1 MDAQSP
7 RSGRCPINTQSS
19 RSQKSTLNVDDIEKV
34 PAKQMDRR
42 TLLKAGSIGASAA
55 AFAATGAVAWMP
67 KRAGAQQ
74 TMAHGTAFPDIQFDL
89 GAFVHP
95 ATTIAGVPVDF
106 GVVFTFF
113 APAALTRNPTKADQT
128 TLANALT
135 TIEANYDFS
144 PSGIFTI
151 VSYGVPYF
159 NRLPSSLVASKIP
172 TLAFDATRSVLEE
185 AVAGPTDVS
194 PLNPGIT
201 KKNPNFNVAVQIEQN
216 DVLFTLR
223 SDSLV
228 NITEVAAWFNGSNI
242 LNNNNVPSPA
252 FNGLFSFGPTRLN
265 FVQPGLPRKIA
276 DAASFS
282 FATEINPA
290 SSMWMG
296 FVDQQL
302 NGSAPTGATVTFAST
317 GTNSSGVGAAQ
328 LTSAVAGDY
337 FDNGAIQHLSHV
349 IDDLPQFYNKDP
361 NDAEP
366 FSERVQYMFH
376 SRLKNGAHAFPFPED
391 PHDPFTNGGGLGAP
405 TGNLMTQQKS
415 AVLSDFTLGAEAIFD
430 NFDPEVLT
438 QAVNPHKKLRVGH
451 EFALQRSSRAQDG
464 TPLHIRNDGPGLSS
478 LDVKD
483 GSTVPTLEFTIFVP
497 TSDFFQAMRVNAAS
511 LDLVK
516 EGQDGGTGTSVPPGV
531 EASDSGDDGLER
543 FLSATRRQNF
553 LVPPRRHRSFPLL
566 ELT

>member
-67 KRAGAQQ
+67 KRATAQQ
-74 TMAHGTAFPDIQFDL
+74 TTLTGTAFPDIQFDI

-95 ATTIAGVPVDF
+95 ATTMAGVPVDF
-106 GVVFTFF
+106 GVIFTFF

-172 TLAFDATRSVLEE
+172 TLTFDSTRSVLEE
-185 AVAGPTDVS
+185 AVAGPTDFG
-194 PLNPGIT
+194 PQNPGIT
-201 KKNPNFNVAVQIEQN
+201 KLQANFRVPVTIETN

-252 FNGLFSFGPTRLN
+252 FNGLFNFGPTRLN
-265 FVQPGLPRKIA
+265 FVQPGLPRQIA
-276 DAASFS
+276 NASSQAGLAPFPTI
-282 FATEINPA
+282 ATEINPA

-302 NGSAPTGATVTFAST
+302 NGSAPNGKTVTFAGT
-317 GTNSSGVGAAQ
+317 GPNSSGVGAAT

-349 IDDLPQFYNKDP
+349 LDDLEQFYTKEGSP
-361 NDAEP
+361 NFPNGPEP

-376 SRLKNGAHAFPFPED
+376 SRLPNGAHAFPFPED
-391 PHDPFTNGGGLGAP
+391 PHDAFTNGGGLGAP
-405 TGNLMTQQKS
+405 TGTLTTQQKS
-415 AVLSDFTLGAEAIFD
+415 SVLSDFTLGAEAIFD

-438 QAVNPHKKLRVGH
+438 QAVNPHKKIRVGH

-464 TPLHIRNDGPGLSS
+464 TALHIRNDGPGLSS
-478 LDVKD
+478 LDVPD

-516 EGQDGGTGTSVPPGV
+516 EGQNGGTGTSVP
-531 EASDSGDDGLER
+531 
-543 FLSATRRQNF
+543 
-553 LVPPRRHRSFPLL
+553 
-566 ELT
+566 